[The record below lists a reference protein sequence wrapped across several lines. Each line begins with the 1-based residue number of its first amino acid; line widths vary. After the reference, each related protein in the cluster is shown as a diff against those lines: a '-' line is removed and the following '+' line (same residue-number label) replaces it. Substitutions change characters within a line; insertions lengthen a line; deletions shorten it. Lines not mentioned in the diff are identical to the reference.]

1 MNISKCIKKPVLLN
15 LSPDIFDRVAIAA
28 HEQNVTK
35 TQFLRQSVERNL
47 SHYEKNERPVFE
59 RLFIR
64 GMA

>member
-1 MNISKCIKKPVLLN
+1 MNISKRTKKPVLLN
-15 LSPDIFDRVAIAA
+15 LSHDIFDRVAIAA

-47 SHYEKNERPVFE
+47 SHYEKNERSVFANM
-59 RLFIR
+59 FIQ